1 MQGIRIGMMGMQG
14 IKVEMRG
21 IEVEMQGI
29 GGRNKGNHGQNL
41 RIGVEFMTKKFGKGY
56 EIKENVRI

>member
-1 MQGIRIGMMGMQG
+1 MMGMQG

-29 GGRNKGNHGQNL
+29 GGRNKRNHGQNL